1 MIDMN
6 GRIIEHMYTG
16 TIEANLMHHYELNS
30 NLELIPGF
38 YMIRIRTDNGEL
50 LAREMI
56 LKQ

>member
-1 MIDMN
+1 
-6 GRIIEHMYTG
+6 MYTG